1 MWWPFS
7 FKKTTEKS
15 TISESSVKKS
25 FSNVK
30 KDMQEIKTK
39 TDSNTE
45 EIKKINTKIIQL
57 ESSISNLNQNII
69 LFNKTLPV
77 EEEIL
82 ETKIPSSLN
91 KENTKKLWDNLTN
104 LQKSML
110 INIKLL
116 LDEEGKKW
124 VPMKYL
130 AQELYPEKTYPDI
143 KAMISNYTD
152 LLLEHG
158 LLLKRRKGRETY
170 LSLTEKAL
178 PFIPKKE
185 LKVKQKEKR

>member
-45 EIKKINTKIIQL
+45 EIKKINLKIEQID
-57 ESSISNLNQNII
+57 SSISNLNQNII
-69 LFNKTLPV
+69 LFNKALPV

-82 ETKIPSSLN
+82 ESKTPDSFN

-110 INIKLL
+110 VNIKLL

-143 KAMISNYTD
+143 KALISNYTD
-152 LLLEHG
+152 VLLEHG
-158 LLLKRRKGRETY
+158 LLIKRRKGRETY

-185 LKVKQKEKR
+185 LKVKQKERR